1 MERAGFATG
10 VAALQDEIPS
20 LLDGT
25 EPEVGQQPPGGPGVE
40 HAAHS
45 RVEPPLVDEAC
56 SPAERLMSEAQA
68 ADEAYFRVDPLRP
81 VMCSPAVSLSES
93 RPGHAAHSQVE
104 P

>member
-20 LLDGT
+20 VLDGT
-25 EPEVGQQPPGGPGVE
+25 EPEVGQQPPGEPGVE
-40 HAAHS
+40 RAAHS

-56 SPAERLMSEAQA
+56 SPAERLMSEALP
-68 ADEAYFRVDPLRP
+68 ADEAYFRVEPLRP
-81 VMCSPAVSLSES
+81 VMCSPAGPLSES
-93 RPGHAAHSQVE
+93 RPGHAVHSQVE

>member
-25 EPEVGQQPPGGPGVE
+25 EPEVGQQPPGEPGVE
-40 HAAHS
+40 RAAHS
-45 RVEPPLVDEAC
+45 RVE
-56 SPAERLMSEAQA
+56 
-68 ADEAYFRVDPLRP
+68 PLRP
-81 VMCSPAVSLSES
+81 VMCSPAGPLSES